1 MKVLMTA
8 DARSVHTRR
17 WAVSLQAGGVDIV
30 LYSLY
35 PPPDNFFEEHGIR
48 LYVFDLFTY
57 KSDKGLK
64 AVESRGRDALEAL
77 ESCRRS

>member
-48 LYVFDLFTY
+48 LYVFDLFT
-57 KSDKGLK
+57 
-64 AVESRGRDALEAL
+64 
-77 ESCRRS
+77 